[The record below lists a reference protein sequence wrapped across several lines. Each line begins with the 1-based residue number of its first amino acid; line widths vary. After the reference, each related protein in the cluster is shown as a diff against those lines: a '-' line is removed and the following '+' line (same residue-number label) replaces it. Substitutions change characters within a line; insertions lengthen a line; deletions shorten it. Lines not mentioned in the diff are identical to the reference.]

1 MAATFS
7 QRRQSGFTTIEII
20 VSVVVFSLTIVSIV
34 SAVQYIQYAQR
45 DSFYVDT
52 ANRAARQ
59 QIELLRNGDFTVL
72 TSATAPIDFT
82 SAITDMPAGT
92 TGKVTVTVPTAV
104 PSARQLQVVIDYPLG
119 SNRKQVVVMAYV
131 EPKDVF

>member
-1 MAATFS
+1 MAAAFS

-59 QIELLRNGDFTVL
+59 QIELLRNGDFGLL
-72 TSATAPIDFT
+72 TSGTSINFTSTLTDMPSGTTGLVNITTPATAPLT
-82 SAITDMPAGT
+82 
-92 TGKVTVTVPTAV
+92 
-104 PSARQLQVVIDYPLG
+104 RQVEVVIDYPIG
-119 SNRKQVVVMAYV
+119 ANRKQVVIMAYV
-131 EPKDVF
+131 DPKDAS

>member
-1 MAATFS
+1 MAAAFS

-59 QIELLRNGDFTVL
+59 QIELLRNGDFGLL
-72 TSATAPIDFT
+72 TSGTSINFT
-82 SAITDMPAGT
+82 SALTDMPSGT
-92 TGKVTVTVPTAV
+92 TGLVNITTPTAA
-104 PSARQLQVVIDYPLG
+104 PSTRQVEVVIDYPIG
-119 SNRKQVVVMAYV
+119 ANRKQVVIMAYV
-131 EPKDVF
+131 DPKDAS